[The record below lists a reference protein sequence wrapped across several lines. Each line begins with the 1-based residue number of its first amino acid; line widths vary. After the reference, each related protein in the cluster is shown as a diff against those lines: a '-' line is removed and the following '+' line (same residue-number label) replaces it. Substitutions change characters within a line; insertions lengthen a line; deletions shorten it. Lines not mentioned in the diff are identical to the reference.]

1 MERHLL
7 AVVRRDTPPLSG
19 EPSLPDWVA
28 GADVLTGSASSSTGW
43 DSPTDWLA
51 GVGSGSGSLAGA
63 GSGSGSGAGA
73 GFDGRG
79 GTRVD
84 DGGGGGA
91 SVVSSIS
98 PSGGNADAIGRPSL
112 LS

>member
-51 GVGSGSGSLAGA
+51 GNGSGSGSLAGA
-63 GSGSGSGAGA
+63 GSSSGAGA

-91 SVVSSIS
+91 SVVGSIS
-98 PSGGNADAIGRPSL
+98 PSGSNAVAIGRPSL